1 MVCCQAVNKLKSI
14 VARPVTVAALTER
27 KRASMYGMLF
37 LPLEAHRMAA
47 EMRGTNVLQR
57 ESVKVAAEHQFLS
70 QNEEVYPEEVEM
82 VVDPAKETSPS
93 WNDRGIQRRHKSV
106 LRSQGRSCWWP
117 RVVGF
122 SGQTWGR

>member
-93 WNDRGIQRRHKSV
+93 
-106 LRSQGRSCWWP
+106 
-117 RVVGF
+117 
-122 SGQTWGR
+122 